1 MLREEIEELKRSVE
15 IMEKE
20 IKEQTLALEMLSE
33 LKKTTKRWF
42 VVSIILLIALVGTNV
57 SWLIYESSFDTVIE
71 GETTTVDGGDG
82 MTTYLENSKAGD
94 INNGE
99 NN

>member
-1 MLREEIEELKRSVE
+1 MLKDEIEELKGSVE

-20 IKEQTLALEMLSE
+20 VKEQTLALEMLSE

-57 SWLIYESSFDTVIE
+57 AWLIYESSFETVT
-71 GETTTVDGGDG
+71 ETQTV
-82 MTTYLENSKAGD
+82 EQHQEES
-94 INNGE
+94 
-99 NN
+99 

>member
-1 MLREEIEELKRSVE
+1 MLKDELEELKGSVE

-20 IKEQTLALEMLSE
+20 VKEQTLALEMLSE

-57 SWLIYESSFDTVIE
+57 AWLIYESSFETVYE
-71 GETTTVDGGDG
+71 DSTQYME
-82 MTTYLENSKAGD
+82 D
-94 INNGE
+94 IDNTSNT
-99 NN
+99 NFTQHIN

>member
-1 MLREEIEELKRSVE
+1 MLKDELEELKGSVE

-20 IKEQTLALEMLSE
+20 VKERTLALEMLSE

-57 SWLIYESSFDTVIE
+57 AWLIYESSFETVY
-71 GETTTVDGGDG
+71 DR
-82 MTTYLENSKAGD
+82 
-94 INNGE
+94 
-99 NN
+99 